1 MKLLQLLADCS
12 VGDDITK
19 RPAPRERYR
28 SRKVNFFLQVGQSTV
43 SRKNM
48 PQGSQQGPRDGR
60 SSRQDGALAQ
70 VAGSGEMEGLG
81 LEIKKRVHLPAFRG
95 LRPSLLQ

>member
-1 MKLLQLLADCS
+1 
-12 VGDDITK
+12 
-19 RPAPRERYR
+19 
-28 SRKVNFFLQVGQSTV
+28 
-43 SRKNM
+43 M